1 MKVEDTLIPLTT
13 IFLSESIVPVQVPA
27 LPEIM
32 RVKVEDTLIPLTTII
47 VPVQVR
53 VFLEVMNI
61 ERLQVQSLRYNHF
74 L

>member
-1 MKVEDTLIPLTT
+1 MMKVEDTLIPLTT
-13 IFLSESIVPVQVPA
+13 IFLSDIVPVQVPA
-27 LPEIM
+27 LPEVM